1 MVKGYIDGFDPD
13 ILVQFGNELPK
24 YILDLKLKV
33 LKPEDFWSGG
43 RDRDAIEPAYGIGV
57 LDLLLDIYREHFK
70 FKAKYPVKAIVPVIP
85 RSLGLFWASVFGEY
99 PTHIAEAI
107 DKEFGDALDLSKP
120 EVRSDN
126 FRELTESD
134 VLFPRRVTQWATRVQ
149 GSVVFRGD
157 ASVFFMDASK
167 TEDVIDYWNLRASG
181 RSVLPLPKQFLEE
194 KSFKKV
200 VVEYLD
206 ERRGLRGESGHGFDV
221 PSLVRS
227 RNSTMDEMESFAKS
241 LTPPPADGQ
250 HSAARPRMLL
260 QHWYPRLWEEWAR
273 GKDAGVADIYGKD
286 DETIDIAGE
295 EDLSLRLKPLIPSF
309 GRENWFWSHGRCA
322 NELDLRLYLSLIH
335 I

>member
-1 MVKGYIDGFDPD
+1 MLGSADIKVRPLRLALMVDPNSPLQVREAIRLACTQWGGMFFPIIPVYKRMPVSWRDGGLKAPPAESVVKGYIDGFDPD

-85 RSLGLFWASVFGEY
+85 KSLGLFWASVFGEY

-206 ERRGLRGESGHGFDV
+206 ERRGLR
-221 PSLVRS
+221 
-227 RNSTMDEMESFAKS
+227 A
-241 LTPPPADGQ
+241 
-250 HSAARPRMLL
+250 MLIKV
-260 QHWYPRLWEEWAR
+260 H
-273 GKDAGVADIYGKD
+273 
-286 DETIDIAGE
+286 
-295 EDLSLRLKPLIPSF
+295 
-309 GRENWFWSHGRCA
+309 RCRFS
-322 NELDLRLYLSLIH
+322 NVIRR
-335 I
+335 